1 MPGHEHPV
9 AIITG
14 AGSGVGRAL
23 AVQLCAAGYRCVL
36 AGRTSSTLEATAALL
51 RASDPSCEALVVPTD
66 IADTASVRALVESA
80 MEAYGQI
87 DALANV
93 AGYAPLQP
101 IDRVDDDTLTAC
113 TAINFHGVVHTIRAC
128 WPAFKQQRRGVI
140 VNVSSMASIAPFP
153 GFNIYGAAKA
163 AVNLLTKAVADEGSK
178 LGITAYS
185 IAPGA
190 IETQMLRAMF
200 DEKMLPKDKTLSP
213 EQVAEAIADCITG
226 ETTMASGETFVL
238 ASP

>member
-1 MPGHEHPV
+1 MPESASPV

-14 AGSGVGRAL
+14 AGSGVGQAL
-23 AVQLCAAGYRCVL
+23 ARLLGMQGYRCVL
-36 AGRTSSTLEATAALL
+36 VGRTPETLEATASML
-51 RASDPSCEALVVPTD
+51 RTATPGGEVLTVPTD
-66 IADTASVRALVESA
+66 IADAGSVKA
-80 MEAYGQI
+80 MVAKTLEQLGRV

-101 IDRVDDDTLTAC
+101 IDQVDDKTLADC

-128 WPAFKQQRRGVI
+128 WPTFKQQKRGVI
-140 VNVSSMASIAPFP
+140 VNVSSMASIDPFP

-163 AVNLLTKAVADEGSK
+163 AVNLLTKAVADEGQK
-178 LGITAYS
+178 HNIEAYS

-190 IETQMLRAMF
+190 IETQMLRSVF
-200 DEKMLPKDKTLSP
+200 GEDVLPKDKTLAP

>member
-1 MPGHEHPV
+1 MPEHEQPV

-23 AVQLCAAGYRCVL
+23 AVQLCRLGYRCVL
-36 AGRTSSTLEATAALL
+36 AGRTAATLEATAALV
-51 RASDPSCEALVVPTD
+51 RASDPNCAALAVPTD
-66 IADTASVRALVESA
+66 ITDAASVRALVDA
-80 MEAYGQI
+80 AVEAYGRI

-101 IDRVDDDTLTAC
+101 IDQVEDATLADC

-128 WPAFKQQRRGVI
+128 WPTFKQQKHGVI
-140 VNVSSMASIAPFP
+140 VNVSSMASIDPFP
-153 GFNIYGAAKA
+153 GFNIYGATKA
-163 AVNLLTKAVADEGSK
+163 AVNLLTKATADEGHPV
-178 LGITAYS
+178 GIKAYS